1 MTVDQAGRPITTF
14 VVFPTVSETQ
24 TPPFGVVP
32 MPNVTPNSDGSVQPG
47 AGVHAAGFCWTW
59 MRLEL
64 FLKIKFDA
72 PGRHAK

>member
-1 MTVDQAGRPITTF
+1 
-14 VVFPTVSETQ
+14 
-24 TPPFGVVP
+24 

-47 AGVHAAGFCWTW
+47 AGVHAAGFYWTW